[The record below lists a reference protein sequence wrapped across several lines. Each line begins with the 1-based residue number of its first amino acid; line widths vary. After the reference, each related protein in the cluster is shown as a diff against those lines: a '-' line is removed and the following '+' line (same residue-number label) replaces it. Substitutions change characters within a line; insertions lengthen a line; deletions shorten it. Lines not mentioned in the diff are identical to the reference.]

1 MKETLLLVKE
11 LKYLSF
17 SPTFVNEN
25 FSKISWLVF
34 SSKDNPTRA
43 YFQFTNGGSISLA
56 QKATAVNQVISD
68 GQELNSSSA
77 LQENESG
84 HNIKLLHYNL
94 LPLRGATSLIPG
106 VNLLLSLVHPKSY
119 IEVHENKKNSKH
131 VF

>member
-1 MKETLLLVKE
+1 MDT
-11 LKYLSF
+11 
-17 SPTFVNEN
+17 
-25 FSKISWLVF
+25 
-34 SSKDNPTRA
+34 PTRA

-94 LPLRGATSLIPG
+94 LPLGGATSLILG

-119 IEVHENKKNSKH
+119 IQVPI
-131 VF
+131 